1 MFCVYMPCDNNNID
15 SLHVYV
21 DILTQISAISSKY
34 DAEYICIGGDMNT
47 DLVRLQSQ
55 NTQALIQ
62 FAAKESLQFALN
74 HSISDITHTFTSF
87 AFDSFS
93 TIDHFIVTSSLYQA
107 IKSYTTCDDVMNQSD
122 HLPLFI
128 SIDIEVP
135 TGTLDNP
142 TAINPCSAVK
152 APRQLWDRADNTDR
166 VKYRARLEHNLSLL
180 HLPRDCINCTDYFC
194 TDYSHVA
201 SIQLFH
207 DYLIESCLEASKVI
221 PVTKKSKIIPGWN
234 EHKQTSQFWHFI
246 WKDCGSP
253 RNGEVAKIM
262 RSTRSRYH
270 YAIRYVKKK

>member
-1 MFCVYMPCDNNNID
+1 
-15 SLHVYV
+15 
-21 DILTQISAISSKY
+21 
-34 DAEYICIGGDMNT
+34 
-47 DLVRLQSQ
+47 
-55 NTQALIQ
+55 
-62 FAAKESLQFALN
+62 
-74 HSISDITHTFTSF
+74 
-87 AFDSFS
+87 
-93 TIDHFIVTSSLYQA
+93 
-107 IKSYTTCDDVMNQSD
+107 MNQSD

-142 TAINPCSAVK
+142 TVINPCSAVK

-207 DYLIESCLEASKVI
+207 DYLIESCLEALKVI
-221 PVTKKSKIIPGWN
+221 PVTKKSKIIPGRN
-234 EHKQTSQFWHFI
+234 EHVEQHKQTSQFWHFI

-253 RNGEVAKIM
+253 RNGVVAKIM

-270 YAIRYVKKK
+270 YAIRYVKKMMKL

>member
-1 MFCVYMPCDNNNID
+1 
-15 SLHVYV
+15 
-21 DILTQISAISSKY
+21 
-34 DAEYICIGGDMNT
+34 MNT
-47 DLVRLQSQ
+47 DLVRLQSH

-87 AFDSFS
+87 AFNSFS

-135 TGTLDNP
+135 TDTLDNS
-142 TAINPCSAVK
+142 TVINPFSTVR
-152 APRQLWDRADNTDR
+152 APRQLWDRADITDR

-221 PVTKKSKIIPGWN
+221 PVPKKIQN
-234 EHKQTSQFWHFI
+234 Y
-246 WKDCGSP
+246 
-253 RNGEVAKIM
+253 
-262 RSTRSRYH
+262 SRLE
-270 YAIRYVKKK
+270 